1 MSIAGVAGVGFA
13 FKWWYDYN
21 KGVKEATKLTK
32 QFTDK
37 SGDDLKIY
45 RSEVQALADYYSKD
59 FRDMLTAINSVE
71 KQFGIS
77 SDEALKVI
85 KDGFIAGAD
94 AKGEFLSALK
104 EYPAYFKEAGISA
117 DQFVAII
124 AETNKQGVFSD
135 KGIDTIKEANTR
147 LREMTTSTAGA
158 LDGIGISSKQVQKDL
173 QTGAKTTQQ
182 INRQV
187 INVAPQQTDVN
198 TQVPQSQTQTRYI
211 QSQNTEPQRQRIK
224 TIPKQTSKPS
234 TANNDEMSD
243 LEMLSQILKGV
254 QEQTKPA
261 PKQNSNYKNPY
272 MTEQEEIIAW
282 SKWRSDLQNRIM
294 EDSNAEY
301 APYGTIFLFT
311 FIVDKYGNISNVKVQ
326 CSNPNY
332 MDIARNGVKPAIT
345 NLQKKPILNFPRGS
359 QRTSTVVTGSFIL
372 GSQNVYSNPNDY

>member
-1 MSIAGVAGVGFA
+1 MDILKVLVIIAFVVVTICTISIHPSVHKPMIIEDADF
-13 FKWWYDYN
+13 
-21 KGVKEATKLTK
+21 KLTRISD
-32 QFTDK
+32 TLVSEK
-37 SGDDLKIY
+37 STSAPIETTTQNSKIIQL
-45 RSEVQALADYYSKD
+45 EQP
-59 FRDMLTAINSVE
+59 NS
-71 KQFGIS
+71 
-77 SDEALKVI
+77 
-85 KDGFIAGAD
+85 
-94 AKGEFLSALK
+94 
-104 EYPAYFKEAGISA
+104 
-117 DQFVAII
+117 
-124 AETNKQGVFSD
+124 N
-135 KGIDTIKEANTR
+135 
-147 LREMTTSTAGA
+147 
-158 LDGIGISSKQVQKDL
+158 
-173 QTGAKTTQQ
+173 TTQQ

-198 TQVPQSQTQTRYI
+198 TQVPQSQTQTRYV

-254 QEQTKPA
+254 QEQTKPT

-372 GSQNVYSNPNDY
+372 GSQNVYSNPNDYSDYERVRH

>member
-1 MSIAGVAGVGFA
+1 MDILKVLVIIAFVVVTICTISIHPSVHQPMIIEDADF
-13 FKWWYDYN
+13 
-21 KGVKEATKLTK
+21 KLTRISD
-32 QFTDK
+32 TLISEK
-37 SGDDLKIY
+37 STSAPIETTTQNSKIIQL
-45 RSEVQALADYYSKD
+45 EQP
-59 FRDMLTAINSVE
+59 NS
-71 KQFGIS
+71 
-77 SDEALKVI
+77 
-85 KDGFIAGAD
+85 
-94 AKGEFLSALK
+94 
-104 EYPAYFKEAGISA
+104 
-117 DQFVAII
+117 
-124 AETNKQGVFSD
+124 T
-135 KGIDTIKEANTR
+135 
-147 LREMTTSTAGA
+147 
-158 LDGIGISSKQVQKDL
+158 
-173 QTGAKTTQQ
+173 TTQQ
-182 INRQV
+182 INQQV
-187 INVAPQQTDVN
+187 INLAPQQTDVN
-198 TQVPQSQTQTRYI
+198 TQVPQSQTQTRYV
-211 QSQNTEPQRQRIK
+211 QSQNTEPQRRRIK

-372 GSQNVYSNPNDY
+372 GSQNVYSNPNDYSDYERVRH

>member
-1 MSIAGVAGVGFA
+1 MDILKVLVIIAFVVVTICTISIHPSIHQPMIIEDADF
-13 FKWWYDYN
+13 
-21 KGVKEATKLTK
+21 KLTRISDTLVSEK
-32 QFTDK
+32 YTSAPIETTTQN
-37 SGDDLKIY
+37 SKIIQL
-45 RSEVQALADYYSKD
+45 EQP
-59 FRDMLTAINSVE
+59 NS
-71 KQFGIS
+71 
-77 SDEALKVI
+77 
-85 KDGFIAGAD
+85 
-94 AKGEFLSALK
+94 
-104 EYPAYFKEAGISA
+104 
-117 DQFVAII
+117 
-124 AETNKQGVFSD
+124 N
-135 KGIDTIKEANTR
+135 
-147 LREMTTSTAGA
+147 
-158 LDGIGISSKQVQKDL
+158 
-173 QTGAKTTQQ
+173 TTQQ

-345 NLQKKPILNFPRGS
+345 
-359 QRTSTVVTGSFIL
+359 TSTVVTGSFIL
-372 GSQNVYSNPNDY
+372 GSQNVYSNPNDYSDYERVRH